1 MVRRDLGA
9 HPHARRLGRPQHG
22 DRVRAGDVADV
33 QPRARPPW
41 PARSRGPRSSPRRW
55 RASPRAPA
63 ATRPRPSCA
72 CAPPV
77 SRWSSACWA
86 ITTSSAVAYSSALR
100 MISGSCTQRPS
111 SENIRTCAGERAIV
125 PSSAIRSPRS
135 PTVTAPTGC
144 TSTSP
149 TSAPRRRT
157 CSATTSVSTTGVG
170 VGHREH
176 GGEPAERR
184 RGRAR
189 RDRLGLLAARLAQVG
204 VQVDEPRQQHEPV
217 GVERL
222 VGGEPGPDLRH
233 HAVAHQDVDRLA
245 LAVRPGTGDH
255 QAHSGA
261 PARRW

>member
-1 MVRRDLGA
+1 M
-9 HPHARRLGRPQHG
+9 
-22 DRVRAGDVADV
+22 RAGDVADV
-33 QPRARPPW
+33 QARPGLPGQRAVAGHDRLLGGGG
-41 PARSRGPRSSPRRW
+41 PAREPQPRR
-55 RASPRAPA
+55 
-63 ATRPRPSCA
+63 RPPPSCA

-125 PSSAIRSPRS
+125 PSSAIRSPRR
-135 PTVTAPTGC
+135 PDGDGADRMHVDEPDLGA
-144 TSTSP
+144 
-149 TSAPRRRT
+149 AAAHVQRDD
-157 CSATTSVSTTGVG
+157 VGVDDRSG

-204 VQVDEPRQQHEPV
+204 VQVDEPRQQ
-217 GVERL
+217 R
-222 VGGEPGPDLRH
+222 R
-233 HAVAHQDVDRLA
+233 
-245 LAVRPGTGDH
+245 
-255 QAHSGA
+255 
-261 PARRW
+261 ARRRRASRRRRARTRSPPPRRRAPGRRPDRPRRTAGHR